1 MKVSESRDGGGW
13 QAVPRSMLKEVCTS
27 INTGISVTDV
37 SGGCIKKKKKEATV
51 RLQVIKLPKVI

>member
-37 SGGCIKKKKKEATV
+37 SGGCIKKEEATV
-51 RLQVIKLPKVI
+51 HLQVIKLPKVI